1 MSSHFSIER
10 RSLIASTLVATAAGL
25 TGLVVP
31 GFAVAQTR
39 LRTSNA
45 SALVGNKKIMVGNVA
60 LACLTDR
67 RRQISVGG
75 GFRSLGSASSNS
87 VQTTMVGLTGA
98 DYQAAADAAY
108 AAMVDSLTAKGFE
121 VVDNAPLVAQL
132 KSKNLIKANGEE
144 LSFAEGNRQS
154 SKAALVGASVFGGFV
169 PMPNWTPTG
178 GGLAGLAMIGNV
190 TTALE
195 VDALFKQHAAETGV
209 SILGLFLG
217 VSPVRIDAGF
227 GSDWRVP
234 DAFGR
239 GGQTQTGT
247 LTTETGL
254 SSHPLV
260 TRMAVYPAGGGS
272 AGEVALD
279 DEIGIQGGVGT
290 LADTTSGVVQG
301 VQALGNVLSMF
312 GGSGR
317 SDSTTNYTLNA
328 DPAAYVAG
336 TKALSADVVMALAG
350 GLS

>member
-1 MSSHFSIER
+1 MSSPFSNQR
-10 RSLIASTLVATAAGL
+10 CSLIASTLGATAAGL
-25 TGLVVP
+25 AGLILPGLV
-31 GFAVAQTR
+31 AAQIG
-39 LRTSNA
+39 LRKNFSGLA
-45 SALVGNKKIMVGNVA
+45 GGKRVILGNVA

-67 RRQISVGG
+67 KRQILVGG
-75 GFRSLGSASSNS
+75 GFRSLGSASSNV
-87 VQTTMVGLTGA
+87 VQTTLAGLTEA
-98 DYQAAADAAY
+98 DFQAAADAAY
-108 AAMVDSLTAKGFE
+108 AATIASLTAQGFE
-121 VVDNAPLVAQL
+121 VLDNTALVAML
-132 KSKNLIKANGEE
+132 KSKNLTKANGAEY
-144 LSFAEGNRQS
+144 SFPEGNRQS
-154 SKAALVGASVFGGFV
+154 SKAALVGASVYGGFV

-178 GGLAGLAMIGNV
+178 GGLAGLSMMGNV
-190 TTALE
+190 TTAIE
-195 VDALFKQHAAETGV
+195 VDTLFKQHASEVGA

-217 VSPVRIDAGF
+217 VSPVRIEASF

-239 GGQTQTGT
+239 GGQTRTGT

-272 AGEVALD
+272 AGEVALEN
-279 DEIGIQGGVGT
+279 EIGIQGGIGS
-290 LADTTSGVVQG
+290 LADTTSGVVKG
-301 VQALGNVLSMF
+301 AQALGNVLSIF

-336 TKALSADVVMALAG
+336 TKALSEDVVTALAG

>member
-1 MSSHFSIER
+1 MSSQFSIER
-10 RSLIASTLVATAAGL
+10 RSLIASTLAATAVGL
-25 TGLVVP
+25 TGLVIP
-31 GFAVAQTR
+31 GLASAQTG
-39 LRTSNA
+39 LRKSFSGLA
-45 SALVGNKKIMVGNVA
+45 GGKRVMLGNVA

-67 RRQISVGG
+67 RRQMSVGG

-87 VQTTMVGLTGA
+87 VQTTMVGLTEA

-108 AAMVDSLTAKGFE
+108 LATVAGLTAQGFE
-121 VVDNAPLVAQL
+121 VVDNAPLVEKL
-132 KSKNLIKANGEE
+132 KSKNLMKANGAEV
-144 LSFAEGNRQS
+144 SFAEGNRQS

-178 GGLAGLAMIGNV
+178 GGLAGLAMMGNV
-190 TTALE
+190 TTAIE
-195 VDALFKQHAAETGV
+195 VDALFKQHAAEAGV

-217 VSPVRIDAGF
+217 VSPVRIEASF

-239 GGQTQTGT
+239 GGRTQTGT

-254 SSHPLV
+254 SSHPLL

-272 AGEVALD
+272 ADEIALEN
-279 DEIGIQGGVGT
+279 EIGIQGGVGT
-290 LADTTSGVVQG
+290 LADTTPGVVQG
-301 VQALGNVLSMF
+301 VQALGNVLSML

-317 SDSTTNYTLNA
+317 SDNTTNYTLKA
-328 DPAAYVAG
+328 DPSAYVAG
-336 TKALSADVVMALAG
+336 TKALSEDVVKALAG

>member
-1 MSSHFSIER
+1 VSSQFSIER
-10 RSLIASTLVATAAGL
+10 RSLIASTLAATAAGL

-31 GFAVAQTR
+31 GFAFAQTR
-39 LRTSNA
+39 LRTSNP
-45 SALVGNKKIMVGNVA
+45 SALAGSKRVVVGNVA

-75 GFRSLGSASSNS
+75 GFRSLGAASSNS
-87 VQTTMVGLTGA
+87 VQTTMVGMTEA

-108 AAMVDSLTAKGFE
+108 AATVESLTAKGFE
-121 VVDNAPLVAQL
+121 VVDNAPLVAKL
-132 KSKNLIKANGEE
+132 KSKNLMKANGAEF
-144 LSFAEGNRQS
+144 SFPEGNNQS

-169 PMPNWTPTG
+169 PMPNWTPAG
-178 GGLAGLAMIGNV
+178 GGLAGLAMLGNV

-195 VDALFKQHAAETGV
+195 VDAVFKQHAAENGV
-209 SILGLFLG
+209 TILGLFLG
-217 VSPVRIDAGF
+217 VSPVRIEAAF

-260 TRMAVYPAGGGS
+260 TRMAVYPAGGGT
-272 AGEVALD
+272 AGEIGLE
-279 DEIGIQGGVGT
+279 DEIGIQGGVGS
-290 LADTTSGVVQG
+290 LADTTSGMVQG

-317 SDSTTNYTLNA
+317 SSSTTNYTLSAN
-328 DPAAYVAG
+328 PTAYVAG
-336 TKALSADVVMALAG
+336 TKALSEDVVKALAG

>member
-1 MSSHFSIER
+1 VSSQFSIER
-10 RSLIASTLVATAAGL
+10 RSLIASTLAATAAGL
-25 TGLVVP
+25 TGLVIP
-31 GFAVAQTR
+31 SLAVAQTG
-39 LRTSNA
+39 LRKNFSGLA
-45 SALVGNKKIMVGNVA
+45 GGKRVMLGNVA

-87 VQTTMVGLTGA
+87 VQTTMVGLTEA

-108 AAMVDSLTAKGFE
+108 LATVAGLTAQGFE
-121 VVDNAPLVAQL
+121 VVDNAPLVEKL
-132 KSKNLIKANGEE
+132 KSKNLMKANGAEY
-144 LSFAEGNRQS
+144 SFAEGNRQS

-169 PMPNWTPTG
+169 PMPNWTPAG
-178 GGLAGLAMIGNV
+178 GGFAGIAMIGNV
-190 TTALE
+190 TTAIE
-195 VDALFKQHAAETGV
+195 VDALFKQHAAEAGV

-217 VSPVRIDAGF
+217 VSPVRIEASF

-272 AGEVALD
+272 AGEVALEN
-279 DEIGIQGGVGT
+279 EIGIQGGVGT

-301 VQALGNVLSMF
+301 VQALGNVLSML

-317 SDSTTNYTLNA
+317 SDNTTNYTLKA

-336 TKALSADVVMALAG
+336 TKALSEDVVKALVG